1 MPTPPSQQGPFLGAL
16 ALASPRSPR
25 EARGSRR
32 EEKEEAK
39 PLHRKG
45 KPIKNDDDVGG
56 NAARSSEPPRQQGPR
71 RPRRSRA
78 AAAREAALLPALLL
92 LLLITD
98 ELRRE
103 PQSVGRCF
111 VGLEREKRGSERKV
125 GCERLD
131 SIEKTSPTHVA
142 GGPSTLW
149 PARGMTPRLRLTMI
163 EGTL

>member
-1 MPTPPSQQGPFLGAL
+1 M

-25 EARGSRR
+25 EARGRSR
-32 EEKEEAK
+32 EEEDDEEEEEAK

-45 KPIKNDDDVGG
+45 KPIKNDDAEDG
-56 NAARSSEPPRQQGPR
+56 NATRSSEPPRQQGPR

-78 AAAREAALLPALLL
+78 AAAREAALFPAL

-111 VGLEREKRGSERKV
+111 VGFEKEKKEEEEREKLVVKLGSNRKNQPNSRC
-125 GCERLD
+125 GAHQPFGLLTELRPAFD
-131 SIEKTSPTHVA
+131 SP
-142 GGPSTLW
+142 
-149 PARGMTPRLRLTMI
+149 
-163 EGTL
+163 